1 MRKKR
6 WIMISLT
13 LCVCVALLA
22 GCGQE
27 ETTSRHTPVESLPVV
42 VADSSSSGT
51 SSEDSIGLPDNIGH
65 SHNCNE
71 EGTLCGTVINSV
83 FQDNEKTF
91 RITLPDGWT
100 IREKELTEESMIL
113 GSPSDHSI
121 LEIRRQKN
129 DPNLLSY
136 TKAEFEESYKTGIT
150 DFRMTTFE
158 QTAIQNHRA
167 VHLVYTCTNDGVAYQ
182 FQQYIIAGD
191 YDYNF
196 TFMRRMDE
204 PDLSNQNHRAVHLVY
219 TCTND
224 GVAYQFQQ
232 YIIAGDYDYNF
243 TFMRR
248 MDEPDLSKQFLESI
262 SSFQEISPTKDPQ
275 SNQGKLIGT
284 LYTAADN
291 SYTINLPE
299 GWRVDSSADYLL
311 ARSADKTSNLNVLV
325 NEADN
330 NLVNYTQAY
339 FQEYYSG
346 MFSSAKVTSFEKIT
360 MNGYPA
366 LHLVCSYQANGKNL
380 IANQYLIC
388 APKNTYSLT
397 YTSNSNA
404 LAATFQTSAKSL
416 KILS

>member
-1 MRKKR
+1 MTDPFLRLILPFLWAIINLLNKKGDRDRYMRKKR

-204 PDLSNQNHRAVHLVY
+204 PDLS
-219 TCTND
+219 
-224 GVAYQFQQ
+224 
-232 YIIAGDYDYNF
+232 
-243 TFMRR
+243 
-248 MDEPDLSKQFLESI
+248 KQFLESI

-311 ARSADKTSNLNVLV
+311 ARSADKASNLNVLV
-325 NEADN
+325 NGADN

-404 LAATFQTSAKSL
+404 LAATFQTSSQILKNFILISINKSP
-416 KILS
+416 KAP

>member
-204 PDLSNQNHRAVHLVY
+204 PDLS
-219 TCTND
+219 
-224 GVAYQFQQ
+224 
-232 YIIAGDYDYNF
+232 
-243 TFMRR
+243 
-248 MDEPDLSKQFLESI
+248 KQFLESI

-311 ARSADKTSNLNVLV
+311 ARSADKAINLNVLI

-330 NLVNYTQAY
+330 NLVNYTQSY